1 MMPSVDE
8 LRRDLLVSGVQAPV
22 WHLGRTD
29 SLELGNAVIAIGAF
43 DGVHRGHL
51 ELLQRTQA
59 DARARRAHAY
69 AVTFD
74 PDPDVVV
81 SPHPA
86 RHLMSVADRLRA
98 LAASGV
104 DGVIVVPFTRELAAL
119 DHEQF
124 FCDVLQPVCTIRA
137 IHVGSDFRL
146 GARGASDVAVMSAWG
161 IERGINVY
169 GHDLVLDG
177 DAPVSATRIR
187 SLIDAGALEQAAA
200 ELGRRYLVRGR
211 ITTGRGQGSALG
223 FPTANVS
230 FDTSLQLPAA
240 GVYAGFACVEGTVWP
255 AAINVGLP
263 PTFEDR
269 LGSAALE
276 ANLIGV
282 TGDIY
287 GDRIDLVFEERLRPS
302 FKFDDVQDLIAT
314 VQRDIA
320 HVREQYGCEGVRVS

>member
-1 MMPSVDE
+1 MMPPVDE

-86 RHLMSVADRLRA
+86 RHLISVADRLRA

-269 LGSAALE
+269 LGLAALE
-276 ANLIGV
+276 ANLIGF

>member
-1 MMPSVDE
+1 MMPPVDE

-276 ANLIGV
+276 ANLIGF

-314 VQRDIA
+314 VQRDIG

>member
-1 MMPSVDE
+1 MMPPVDE

-137 IHVGSDFRL
+137 IHVGSDFHL

-276 ANLIGV
+276 ANLIGF

-320 HVREQYGCEGVRVS
+320 HVREQYGCEGVCVS